1 MTAKNFGEVHG
12 GGGADQPGEK
22 TATAIVSGR
31 GVIHFDGSKHDGSG
45 HARPGETI
53 TLPQSEIERLIK
65 TGALKNPAGYPG
77 RYVNG
82 VWVHSTLRK

>member
-31 GVIHFDGSKHDGSG
+31 GVV
-45 HARPGETI
+45 
-53 TLPQSEIERLIK
+53 TLTAANMMAAGTL
-65 TGALKNPAGYPG
+65 ALAKPSPC
-77 RYVNG
+77 R
-82 VWVHSTLRK
+82 SQRSSD